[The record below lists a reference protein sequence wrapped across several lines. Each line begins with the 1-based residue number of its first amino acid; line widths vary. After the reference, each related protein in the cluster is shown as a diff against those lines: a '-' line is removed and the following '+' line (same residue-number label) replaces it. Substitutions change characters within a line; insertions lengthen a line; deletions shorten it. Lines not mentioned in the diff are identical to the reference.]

1 MELRGDAKLLR
12 VFIGE
17 QDKHE
22 NRSLYE
28 KIVVMARDAGL
39 AGATVMKGVFS
50 YGATSRIHTAK
61 IFDFTQDMPMIVE
74 LVDTEEKINDFMP
87 KLDELLEHSGGGAL
101 ITIENVEIIRYAPKK
116 ES

>member
-12 VFIGE
+12 IFIGE
-17 QDKHE
+17 QDKYE

-50 YGATSRIHTAK
+50 YGASSRIHTAK
-61 IFDFTQDMPMIVE
+61 IFDFSQDMPMIVE
-74 LVDTEEKINDFMP
+74 LVDTEEKISGFIP
-87 KLDELLEHSGGGAL
+87 TLDEVLEHSGSGAL
-101 ITIENVEIIRYAPKK
+101 ITIESVEIIKYAPKK
-116 ES
+116 RA

>member
-12 VFIGE
+12 IFIGE
-17 QDKHE
+17 QDKYE

-50 YGATSRIHTAK
+50 YGASSRIHTAK
-61 IFDFTQDMPMIVE
+61 IFDFSQDMPMIVE
-74 LVDTEEKINDFMP
+74 LVDTEEKISGFIP
-87 KLDELLEHSGGGAL
+87 TLDEVLEHSGSGAL
-101 ITIENVEIIRYAPKK
+101 ITIESVEIIK
-116 ES
+116 